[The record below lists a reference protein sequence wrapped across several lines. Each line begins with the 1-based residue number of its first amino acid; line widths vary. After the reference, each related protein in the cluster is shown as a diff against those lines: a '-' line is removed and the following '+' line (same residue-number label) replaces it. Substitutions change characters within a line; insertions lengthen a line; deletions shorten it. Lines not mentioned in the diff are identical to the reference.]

1 MKKISLKFLVTK
13 VVVNT
18 FPVCNTAYVNHC
30 PSYRSEGGANVP
42 PIKESSLST
51 CLWFSEIVSLA
62 QGLCHEAYV
71 LTDRN
76 IAYLGSCEE
85 VDSWLPLLLSGNFL
99 LPAPSEGDKR
109 GISDLVKEFLNLPA
123 SHLSPKR
130 STAIPCVW
138 VNVCIN
144 IRICVYV
151 CKYMCLYIHI
161 HHLFIHAVIHS
172 LNWLHIYYVLLFN
185 C

>member
-1 MKKISLKFLVTK
+1 MLCGMCDLPRPGIEPVSPALAGGFLT
-13 VVVNT
+13 
-18 FPVCNTAYVNHC
+18 TA
-30 PSYRSEGGANVP
+30 P
-42 PIKESSLST
+42 PGKP
-51 CLWFSEIVSLA
+51 
-62 QGLCHEAYV
+62 EAYV

-172 LNWLHIYYVLLFN
+172 LN
-185 C
+185 